1 MKNATAVVPRSVN
14 RWGPLLMAVAMAAA
28 LAACEQAGSDGQ
40 GAAESKD
47 ALPANQLQL
56 TPQALENADLQIV
69 TAGPAELEQT
79 LRVQGD
85 VKLETERVASIVAR
99 VKGVVRDV
107 RKKMGDEVRKGEVL
121 MTIESKEL
129 AAAKMAYFETEHK
142 VHFAEKALR
151 REKELLSKKITSKE
165 AYIEKQHAVEEAEL
179 AHAGALQRLKVL
191 GFSEGALHNLQ
202 EDLDRDM
209 TRFALRAPFAGEIIK
224 KNVTLGEALN
234 EEKEVFV
241 VADLSRVWVEAKVP
255 VDRVA
260 AMRKGQ
266 PVKVTSDK
274 NDREIEGSLVYIS
287 SMADRASRTVI
298 IRVEIDNADK
308 AWKPGMFA
316 RLDFTGVRTQVQV
329 SVPVDALHELEGRPS
344 VFVQV
349 AEGRFEVRAVEVGAR
364 DAERV
369 EISSG
374 LAAGDRV
381 AAKNSLSL
389 KAEWLNR

>member
-1 MKNATAVVPRSVN
+1 MNDPSTLLPFGTAR
-14 RWGPLLMAVAMAAA
+14 RRYPLLLVAALAIS
-28 LAACEQAGSDGQ
+28 LAACEKTGSQAE
-40 GAAESKD
+40 GASPKE
-47 ALPANQLQL
+47 ALPTNQLQL
-56 TPQALENADLQIV
+56 TPQALANADLEIV
-69 TAGPAELEQT
+69 AAGPAELEQA

-129 AAAKMAYFETEHK
+129 ATAKMAYFETEHK
-142 VHFAEKALR
+142 VEFAKKALR
-151 REKELLSKKITSKE
+151 REKELLAKKITSKE
-165 AYIEKQHAVEEAEL
+165 AYLEKQHAVEEAEL

-191 GFSEGALHNLQ
+191 GFSEGALHNLK

-224 KNVTLGEALN
+224 KNVTLGEALD
-234 EEKEVFV
+234 EEKEVFI

-255 VDRVA
+255 VNKVA

-266 PVKVTSDK
+266 QVKVTSDK
-274 NDREIEGSLVYIS
+274 TERETEGTLVYIA

-298 IRVEIDNADK
+298 IRVEIDNTDK

-316 RLDFTGVRTQVQV
+316 RLDFTGARAKVRV
-329 SVPVDALHELEGRPS
+329 SVPADALHEIEGRPT

-349 AEGRFEVRAVEVGAR
+349 AAGRFEVRAVEVGAR

-389 KAEWLNR
+389 KAEWLNQ